1 MSFDGDEYITFDQ
14 QILTNETTE
23 FTYSVFFNAYSSNTQ
38 TLLNVGD
45 EFGGVR
51 LRIIDSKLVLVHN
64 NISELH
70 EPVEFNLND
79 WIHFGA
85 TYNNGNLKIYLNG
98 NIEYEGSYTYNN
110 SANFTFENNVAQWP
124 VLFGAIYNDVYNS
137 TVQQFYNG
145 SIR

>member
-1 MSFDGDEYITFDQ
+1 MLIH
-14 QILTNETTE
+14 QILN
-23 FTYSVFFNAYSSNTQ
+23 

-45 EFGGVR
+45 EFR
-51 LRIIDSKLVLVHN
+51 RKFNTLRIKESKLVLVHN

-137 TVQQFYNG
+137 TVHEFFTLVN
-145 SIR
+145 